1 MASDRIFLDDDAG
14 WYFKVRG
21 NQVRGPFTSEDEA
34 EQALHAYVTACQARL
49 EPKFMKFDLNSLR
62 LMRRSNGHPLQTR

>member
-21 NQVRGPFTSEDEA
+21 NQVRGPFVSADEA
-34 EQALHAYVTACQARL
+34 EEALKAYVTACQARL
-49 EPKFMKFDLNSLR
+49 EPRFMKFDLNSLR
-62 LMRRSNGHPLQTR
+62 LMRRTNGHPLQTR